1 MTDRDLCCSVVA
13 NSKIARTVRLA
24 ELMHRVPV
32 TCQPDDTVEFCEEL
46 MRENQVRRIP
56 VVDKRG
62 RCVGI
67 VAQADLALHAPAHGG
82 RADHCGNFQTLEGPP
97 QASQIEE
104 NDFYCG
110 QPHEMDEIL
119 LLNRR
124 RNCTGRRC
132 DMIFTNRTEAGR
144 QLARHLS
151 KYANRPDVI
160 VLGVPRGGV
169 PVAFEVAAALKAP
182 LDIFVLR
189 KLGVPG
195 HEEFAFGAIA
205 SRGVRVLDSDV
216 IKGLGLSQL
225 DIELVTAEEKQ
236 ELQRRERTYRGGRP
250 ALDLQGL
257 IVILV
262 DDGIATG
269 SSIRAAIR
277 AIRQMNPARIV
288 IATPVAPASTCD
300 RLRSEVDELVC
311 VETPE
316 HFYGVGQFYEDF
328 SQVSDEEVKEL
339 LGRAAGRS
347 GAPVQEDADLSLE
360 GARS

>member
-1 MTDRDLCCSVVA
+1 
-13 NSKIARTVRLA
+13 
-24 ELMHRVPV
+24 
-32 TCQPDDTVEFCEEL
+32 
-46 MRENQVRRIP
+46 
-56 VVDKRG
+56 
-62 RCVGI
+62 
-67 VAQADLALHAPAHGG
+67 
-82 RADHCGNFQTLEGPP
+82 
-97 QASQIEE
+97 
-104 NDFYCG
+104 
-110 QPHEMDEIL
+110 
-119 LLNRR
+119 
-124 RNCTGRRC
+124 
-132 DMIFTNRTEAGR
+132 MIFTNRTEAGR
-144 QLARHLS
+144 QLARLLV

-195 HEEFAFGAIA
+195 HEELAFGAIA

-277 AIRQMNPARIV
+277 AIRQMNPARVV

-311 VETPE
+311 AETPE
-316 HFYGVGQFYEDF
+316 YFYGVGQFYEDF

-347 GAPVQEDADLSLE
+347 GAPVPQDAISACK